1 MRLPVA
7 AAALGIALGE
17 AWVAAEAAVRDGL
30 GPRDTLAAVFGTVAV
45 ALACA
50 WSVLWLV
57 DALLRTRGAR
67 ALVHGGYDAL
77 SAGGSMTLASL
88 AFVASLAGST
98 ALVLTLAPT
107 WTAHMSPRFALFAA
121 LALMVAAPPVCLVV
135 LAGMLHALG
144 ARVAPRRPLA
154 QALDRALGPWLLGAA
169 AVIGLIA
176 YVEPRY
182 AVAPGVAAALLGA
195 SLLGRTRARSLGWP
209 AAAVLAAAIGGVAT
223 LDALP
228 PTAAGIITYRT
239 PYVGLAIGLG
249 QPLFDA
255 DHDGAARILLGGDC
269 DDSNPRVYPRAK
281 EVPGN
286 GIDENCTG
294 RDAPAY
300 RAPRAPVSPRP
311 ATLAP
316 QHDLVLIFVDALRP
330 DHLSLAGYARKT
342 TPRIDAFAREGAWF
356 RNAYTTAPTTRF
368 AMASLLTGRD
378 ARRLPH
384 QDLGGNNFV
393 LAPGAPTV
401 ARKLR
406 SAGYQ
411 TIGFPVSYVVQHNVG
426 TGQGFQKWETPWP
439 VRTWAAVR
447 NRNAELT
454 TNAALQT
461 LQDTPPDKRLFLFT
475 HYDCP
480 HDPYRKH
487 ERWDFGDRPI
497 DLYDS
502 AVAYCDDQ
510 IGRLLT
516 ALRARPT
523 WNQTAVFIVSD
534 HGELFGE
541 HGLTNHGNSLY
552 EPDVRVVLMA
562 RVPGAQPRAVDTPVQ
577 LHDVAPTLLDLAS
590 LPADRQQDAR
600 NLLGKIFG
608 VEPATVRPLFLFTEL
623 ERGSVRYDASAV
635 LEWPFKFVRDRHTH
649 SSLLFDVARDP
660 GERNSLATTRPDIAG
675 RLSDLLDGYEAWAVP

>member
-1 MRLPVA
+1 MRLPAA

-17 AWVAAEAAVRDGL
+17 AWVAADAAVRDGL
-30 GPRDTLAAVFGTVAV
+30 GALDTLAAVLGTAAV

-50 WSVLWLV
+50 WSALWLL

-77 SAGGSMTLASL
+77 GAGGSMALASL
-88 AFVASLAGST
+88 AFVASLGGST
-98 ALVLTLAPT
+98 ALVMTLAPA
-107 WTAHMSPRFALFAA
+107 WTAHMSPRFALFTA
-121 LALMVAAPPVCLVV
+121 LAMMAIAPPLCVV
-135 LAGMLHALG
+135 ILSGVLHTLG
-144 ARVAPRRPLA
+144 ARLAPRRPVA
-154 QALDRALGPWLLGAA
+154 QALDRALAPWLLGG
-169 AVIGLIA
+169 AVATALA
-176 YVEPRY
+176 VFVEARY
-182 AVAPGVAAALLGA
+182 AVAPSVAAALFGA
-195 SLLGRTRARSLGWP
+195 SLLGRARSRTLGWP
-209 AAAVLAAAIGGVAT
+209 AAAVLVAAFGGVAA

-228 PTAAGIITYRT
+228 PAAAGIIAYRT
-239 PYVGLAIGLG
+239 PYVGLAIGLA

-255 DHDGAARILLGGDC
+255 DQDRAARFLLGGDC
-269 DDSNPRVYPRAK
+269 DDDNPRVYPRAK
-281 EVPGN
+281 EIPGN

-342 TPRIDAFAREGAWF
+342 TPRIDALARESVWF
-356 RNAYTTAPTTRF
+356 KNAYTTAPTTRF
-368 AMASLLTGRD
+368 AMASLFTGRD

-384 QDLGGNNFV
+384 QDLGGNNFM

-406 SAGYQ
+406 AVGYQ

-426 TGQGFQKWETPWP
+426 TGQGFHKWQTPWP
-439 VRTWAAVR
+439 VRTWAWVR
-447 NRNAELT
+447 DRNAELT
-454 TNAALQT
+454 TDAALQT
-461 LQDTPPDKRLFLFT
+461 LADTPTDKRLFLFT

-480 HDPYRKH
+480 HDPYVKH
-487 ERWDFGDRPI
+487 ARWDYGDRPL

-502 AVAYCDDQ
+502 AIAYCDDQ

-552 EPDVRVVLMA
+552 EPDVRVVLLA
-562 RVPGAQPRAVDTPVQ
+562 HVPGAQPHVVHTPVQ

-590 LPADRQQDAR
+590 VPADRQQDAR

-608 VEPATVRPLFLFTEL
+608 IEPASVRPLFLFTAL

-635 LEWPFKFVRDRHTH
+635 LQWPYKFVRDRHTH
-649 SSLLFDVARDP
+649 SSLLFDVTRDP
-660 GERNSLATTRPDIAG
+660 GERHSLATTRPDIAG
-675 RLSDLLDGYEAWAVP
+675 RLSDLLDGYESWAVP